1 MHVIKPTSSLT
12 IFATIA
18 IVLGAIAIALQPTAT
33 AAIPNDI
40 SRGDFEGDC
49 ALMGGEFYENIDGSY
64 GCDHGDWYME
74 CTPAGCI
81 IVCFDGIPCVDSSEG
96 WHDRDIQ
103 ANAGSN
109 GPQRV
114 IETQPE
120 RDPASPS
127 PLSRR
132 DAAPASNVVTSSSAE
147 VAATRTPSLSTR
159 SGAGRVL
166 VHTMGCPRGFDAAGA
181 DLVTLYLR
189 CQTDMGSVTFTLA
202 EQSRANTR
210 GRGEQQRSM
219 GDVPV
224 NEATFAEVQP
234 GRITLGE
241 TVPQGYGPPIV
252 FCDSYVPGETDTSDL
267 SQVPVDA
274 ENRVN
279 LRLQSEEWL
288 FCQWF
293 NVPENEGQR
302 RR

>member
-1 MHVIKPTSSLT
+1 MHATKPTSPLT
-12 IFATIA
+12 ILATIA
-18 IVLGAIAIALQPTAT
+18 IVLGAIAIALQPSAT

-40 SRGDFEGDC
+40 SPSDFKGDC
-49 ALMGGEFYENIDGSY
+49 ALMGGDYYENLDGSY

-96 WHDRDIQ
+96 WHDREIE
-103 ANAGSN
+103 AYAGST

-114 IETQPE
+114 IETGPE
-120 RDPASPS
+120 RDPASPA
-127 PLSRR
+127 PLSQR
-132 DAAPASNVVTSSSAE
+132 DTAPASNIVISSNAQ
-147 VAATRTPSLSTR
+147 VPVTRTPSLSTR
-159 SGAGRVL
+159 SGAGHVL
-166 VHTMGCPRGFDAAGA
+166 VNTVGCPRGFDAAA
-181 DLVTLYLR
+181 AELVTLYLR

-202 EQSRANTR
+202 EQSRGNTR
-210 GRGEQQRSM
+210 GRGEQQKTV
-219 GDVPV
+219 GNVPV
-224 NEATFAEVQP
+224 NEATFGEVQP

-241 TVPQGYGPPIV
+241 TVPQGYGSPVV
-252 FCDSYVPGETDTSDL
+252 FCDSYVPGESDTSDL
-267 SQVPVDA
+267 SQVPVNA